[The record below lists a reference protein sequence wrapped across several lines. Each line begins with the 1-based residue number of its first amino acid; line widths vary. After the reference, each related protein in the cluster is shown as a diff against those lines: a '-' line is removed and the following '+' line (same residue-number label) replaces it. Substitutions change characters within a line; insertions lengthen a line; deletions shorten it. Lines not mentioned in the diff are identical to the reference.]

1 MEARVQ
7 ARLMELTNDNT
18 AEVRGAAAFA
28 FGEAG
33 SKQMVIID
41 KLLEL
46 SHDRVAEVR
55 AEAAKALGRISK
67 R

>member
-1 MEARVQ
+1 MEHRVQ
-7 ARLMELTNDNT
+7 ERLMALTRDNT

-33 SKQMVIID
+33 SKQTVIID

-46 SHDRVAEVR
+46 THDNTAEVR
-55 AEAAKALGRISK
+55 AEAAKALGRISSK
-67 R
+67 